1 MTLHQTIYA
10 APIVTSELGLGPDQL
25 VLEVQTQVA
34 FAEVAVRVADTPG
47 ALAIVAGRTSGLQ
60 EPWPI
65 VACEDRASTTA

>member
-1 MTLHQTIYA
+1 M
-10 APIVTSELGLGPDQL
+10 SRFGLGSAQPEW
-25 VLEVQTQVA
+25 EVQTQVA
-34 FAEVAVRVADTPG
+34 IAEVAVRVADTPG